1 MFHSNQPRRG
11 FTLIE
16 LLVVIAIIAIL
27 AAILFPV
34 FAQAREKARTISCLS
49 NVKQMALG
57 VMMYVQDYDETM
69 LPSKI
74 TYTGSA
80 FPNDQ
85 AFWPQLIQPYQKNWG
100 IVRCPSDADDPFG
113 IFNGANAGIK
123 WYYNWMRWPQYG
135 MNWNYLM
142 PSPTC
147 NPFPGLPVSMAGIA
161 QPAATVLMT
170 DAKNVGTSAG
180 YYTSEHVDSP
190 AAIWAPDCC
199 TYSNG
204 GWGATGTWGDTLN
217 YASKKTETGAVA
229 VRHTGGTNVSFCDGH
244 AKWLTPGALAAGT
257 NWRKGTAQAN
267 SAIQITDRNQYIW
280 DLQ

>member
-1 MFHSNQPRRG
+1 MSHQRLGRRA

-34 FAQAREKARTISCLS
+34 FAQAREKARTTSCLS
-49 NVKQMALG
+49 NMKQTALG

-69 LPSKI
+69 MPSKI
-74 TYTGSA
+74 ANVASPVGADY
-80 FPNDQ
+80 
-85 AFWPQLIQPYQKNWG
+85 WPQLIQPYQKNWA
-100 IVRCPSDADDPFG
+100 IVRCPSDPEDPFG
-113 IFNGANAGIK
+113 IWNGSNAAIK
-123 WYYNWMRWPQYG
+123 WYANWMRWPQYG
-135 MNWNYLM
+135 LNWNYLM

-147 NPFPGLPVSMAGIA
+147 NPFPGLPVSLAGIP

-170 DAKNVGTSAG
+170 DSKNTGTSAG
-180 YYTSEHVDSP
+180 YYTSEFVDSP

-204 GWGATGTWGDTLN
+204 GWGVGAFGDLLN
-217 YASKKTETGAVA
+217 YASKKTYTGAVA
-229 VRHTGGTNVSFCDGH
+229 VRHTGGVNISFCDGH
-244 AKWLTPGALAAGT
+244 AKWMTPGGLAIGT
-257 NWRKGTAQAN
+257 NWVAGKTN
-267 SAIQITDRNQYIW
+267 STIQITDRNTYLW

>member
-1 MFHSNQPRRG
+1 MFHLKPRQRG

-34 FAQAREKARTISCLS
+34 FAQAREKARSISCLS
-49 NVKQMALG
+49 NMKQMALG
-57 VMMYVQDYDETM
+57 VMMYVQDYDEVM
-69 LPSKI
+69 IPSTI
-74 TYTGSA
+74 TYTGQA
-80 FPNDQ
+80 FPNDRR
-85 AFWPQLIQPYQKNWG
+85 FWPELIQPYQKNWN
-100 IVRCPSDADDPFG
+100 IVRCPSDPTDPFG
-113 IFNGANAGIK
+113 IFNGSNAGIK

-135 MNWNYLM
+135 LNWNYLM

-147 NPFPGLPVSMAGIA
+147 APFPGLPVAMAGIA

-170 DAKNVGTSAG
+170 DVKNVGSSAG
-180 YYTSEHVDSP
+180 FYTSEHVDSP

-204 GWGATGTWGDTLN
+204 GWGTGAWGDTIN
-217 YASKKTETGAVA
+217 YASRPTFTGSFAP
-229 VRHTGGTNVSFCDGH
+229 RHNGGGNVSFCDGH
-244 AKWLTPGALAAGT
+244 AKWFTSGGLAVGT
-257 NWRKGTAQAN
+257 NWRIGTGQAN
-267 SAIQITDRNQYIW
+267 SAIQITDRNTYMW